1 VPPARALLLLL
12 LACGPEEP
20 VLVGV
25 PAEPLLAPGAAP
37 TAEDAPDAAD
47 APAPR
52 VAEGRP
58 SYDPALYVKP
68 AGVVLDVGLLGG
80 RSLREVKAVVADQ
93 LGPPT
98 DTLPLP
104 GGGGTEYRFANGAV
118 LRAADDRI
126 YLLRTPLPRPMR
138 RHEAFAACGLLE
150 PVSEALTLHREYRY
164 NNERGFRR
172 LRLKRVGAASED
184 VVELEAWSWIPGEHD
199 NRR

>member
-1 VPPARALLLLL
+1 MTAARALLLLL
-12 LACGPEEP
+12 VACGAEEP

-25 PAEPLLAPGAAP
+25 PAEPLLAPGPGAPGAAAAP
-37 TAEDAPDAAD
+37 APDG
-47 APAPR
+47 PAPR

-68 AGVVLDVGLLGG
+68 AGVVLDIGLLGG

-93 LGPPT
+93 LGPPV
-98 DTLPLP
+98 DTVPLP
-104 GGGGTEYRFANGAV
+104 GGGGTEYRFASGAV

-126 YLLRTPLPRPMR
+126 YLLRTPLPQPLR
-138 RHEAFAACGLLE
+138 RHEAFAAAGLLE

-172 LRLKRVGAASED
+172 LRLKRLGASTEE
-184 VVELEAWSWIPGEHD
+184 VVEVEAWSWIPGEHD